1 MKSTAIRPKIDASR
15 FTSGSCG
22 LALKGRRNRPEQ
34 GEQGMTL
41 VLAGANLAVGLAGLG
56 ALLGTSINE
65 VKRGHTASGTQGSTS
80 IQEHGLFL
88 RARSLK

>member
-1 MKSTAIRPKIDASR
+1 MKSTAINSKIDASR

-34 GEQGMTL
+34 REQGMTL
-41 VLAGANLAVGLAGLG
+41 VVAGANLAGLG

-80 IQEHGLFL
+80 ILEHGAFL
-88 RARSLK
+88 RALSIK